1 MSTVLT
7 FDLSLLYNKNSYILV
22 NVFGLINRI
31 IKLDIRDILVYLYQC
46 ILLQLIL
53 GHVRWI
59 LKESS
64 DQAKSVLDNLK
75 LGRFVDLPPSV
86 KFYQNL
92 TVNSLG
98 RARLASLIK
107 AHTNFCAYQLFQL
120 YHQQSAY
127 RRGFSV
133 LKNYCGIPDHPKN
146 SQSFIFKKNES
157 CCQRDTVVR

>member
-107 AHTNFCAYQLFQL
+107 ANTNFCAYQLFLALSPAKRLSQGIF
-120 YHQQSAY
+120 
-127 RRGFSV
+127 GFEKLLWNTRSSEKI
-133 LKNYCGIPDHPKN
+133 L
-146 SQSFIFKKNES
+146 SRSFSRKMKVDVSETP
-157 CCQRDTVVR
+157 Q